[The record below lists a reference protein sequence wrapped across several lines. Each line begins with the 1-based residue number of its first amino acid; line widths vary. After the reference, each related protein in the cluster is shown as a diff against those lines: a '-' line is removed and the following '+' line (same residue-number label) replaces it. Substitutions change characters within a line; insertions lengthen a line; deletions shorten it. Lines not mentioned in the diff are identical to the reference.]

1 MFKVRIFSIWLMLSL
16 VSVLLLTVSAAGA
29 QEEATKLGGSV
40 TFRDDGANVSAML
53 VTALTELPTPA
64 AGRAFEGWL
73 VAGDGSKISVGVLT
87 VAVDGSV
94 DQEYVDPDG
103 NNLLAKYSAYAITD
117 EPSPDP
123 DPGTSGDVL
132 YADTIPS
139 GAFAHAGHLLVAWA
153 PNPDSKGIAVGLRE
167 QIAVALVHAQLAE
180 SSATLALQQT
190 HAQHVIN
197 IVEGTDGANFDAGPG
212 NPGDGMGVLA
222 YADDL
227 VTHATLA
234 KGGLSATDDADL
246 IAAADLAIVNAQD
259 AKTGALQARN
269 NAVTLLLASAIDDGS
284 ELQLQNMRIGLSN
297 GNDSAKLA
305 YTDSQDLATFVPI
318 LGATPPEVTPPAVGD
333 TLVSTIAMSVLL
345 MGLMATAAGAFLL
358 FRRRGITTA

>member
-1 MFKVRIFSIWLMLSL
+1 
-16 VSVLLLTVSAAGA
+16 
-29 QEEATKLGGSV
+29 V
-40 TFRDDGANVSAML
+40 TFRDDGANVSAKL
-53 VTALTELPTPA
+53 VTALAELPTPA

-73 VAGDGSKISVGVLT
+73 VASDGSKTSVGVLT

-103 NNLLAKYSAYAITD
+103 NNLLAKYSSYAITD

-132 YADTIPS
+132 YADSIPS
-139 GAFAHAGHLLVAWA
+139 GPSGALAHAENLLVAWA

-246 IAAADLAIVNAQD
+246 IAAADLAIANAQD

-284 ELQLQNMRIGLSN
+284 KLQLHNMSIGLSN

-318 LGATPPEVTPPAVGD
+318 LGATPVVTPPVVGD

-358 FRRRGITTA
+358 FRRRGITIA